1 MSRAS
6 VSVSMSDKRT
16 NVMKK
21 NLYNANSIYRHPS
34 GLGNFIHA
42 TPALQFISRITN
54 RPVKVQIQ
62 NEYIKNCYLD
72 AEFLDFENAYSSDP
86 SDYLQFHEWHPKSL
100 EDDYIYLFR
109 EMTGKEFQFQ
119 FPTYIDRPNI
129 SRIQEKPYLVLLNG
143 GAKSGIGYEFP
154 KKMTRKMLES
164 TLFLADEFNY
174 DVIFL
179 GNDYDLETTQN
190 EMTYFTDYCQVILN
204 DIRFSLSIID
214 HSALVIANDT
224 GLYHAA
230 SAMEKDV
237 IVSTRVPT
245 RPNGI
250 PSRCINTM
258 NPHTTYADEDQ
269 WEKIIHDKILSF
281 EQNDVR
287 M

>member
-1 MSRAS
+1 MSNQ
-6 VSVSMSDKRT
+6 RT

-54 RPVKVQIQ
+54 RPVKVEIQ
-62 NEYIKNCYLD
+62 NQYIKDCYLD

-86 SDYLQFHEWHPKSL
+86 SDYLQFHEWHPNSV

-109 EMTGKEFQFQ
+109 EMTGKEFENQFK
-119 FPTYIDRPNI
+119 PYIDRPNI
-129 SRIQEKPYLVLLNG
+129 SRIQEKPYFVLLNG
-143 GAKSGIGYEFP
+143 GAKSGIGYELP

-164 TLFLADEFNY
+164 VLFLAEEFNF

-179 GNDYDLETTQN
+179 GNDYDLETTEK
-190 EMTYFTDYCQVILN
+190 EMPFFHDYCRIILN
-204 DIRFSLSIID
+204 DIRYSLSVID
-214 HSALVIANDT
+214 HSELVISNDT

-230 SAMEKDV
+230 SVLEKDV

-245 RPNGI
+245 RPNGL

-258 NPHTTYADEDQ
+258 NPNTRYVDEGQ
-269 WEKIIHDKILSF
+269 WDKAIHDAFSTYSQKI
-281 EQNDVR
+281 VG